1 MQMKEDEKPSKETL
15 EKWSKDPNNWIWGMF
30 ITIQKTNA
38 SFLPRKL
45 NGWDLPLILS
55 IQNRF

>member
-1 MQMKEDEKPSKETL
+1 MKEEENPSKETL
-15 EKWSKDPNNWIWGMF
+15 DQWSKDPNNWIGGCF

-45 NGWDLPLILS
+45 NGWDLPLIS
-55 IQNRF
+55 PIQNRF